1 MAYYFDALNADVVDP
16 DNPEKPS
23 DRGGLQYTIE
33 GQSSP
38 GIFDL
43 GDGNQGP
50 ISFKGNGTGM
60 IKATMI
66 IDDGRIYIY
75 KYYVVTMQKIFYPTD
90 PNLTGYH
97 PRLDNI
103 ACESGVTTSRGTPNS
118 LRQWNFFQP
127 NNPYTIYSEFGN
139 IFNWGIFVDA
149 GGQITDVDDNF
160 PTVKVYNMPDINHPN
175 KEYYAIYDVKTN
187 EITNNQDYLAKGG
200 LLICTYGT

>member
-1 MAYYFDALNADVVDP
+1 
-16 DNPEKPS
+16 
-23 DRGGLQYTIE
+23 
-33 GQSSP
+33 
-38 GIFDL
+38 
-43 GDGNQGP
+43 
-50 ISFKGNGTGM
+50 
-60 IKATMI
+60 
-66 IDDGRIYIY
+66 
-75 KYYVVTMQKIFYPTD
+75 MQKIFYPTD

>member
-1 MAYYFDALNADVVDP
+1 MVDP

-75 KYYVVTMQKIFYPTD
+75 ISIVLLPCKRYFIP
-90 PNLTGYH
+90 
-97 PRLDNI
+97 
-103 ACESGVTTSRGTPNS
+103 
-118 LRQWNFFQP
+118 
-127 NNPYTIYSEFGN
+127 
-139 IFNWGIFVDA
+139 
-149 GGQITDVDDNF
+149 QIQ
-160 PTVKVYNMPDINHPN
+160 I
-175 KEYYAIYDVKTN
+175 
-187 EITNNQDYLAKGG
+187 
-200 LLICTYGT
+200 